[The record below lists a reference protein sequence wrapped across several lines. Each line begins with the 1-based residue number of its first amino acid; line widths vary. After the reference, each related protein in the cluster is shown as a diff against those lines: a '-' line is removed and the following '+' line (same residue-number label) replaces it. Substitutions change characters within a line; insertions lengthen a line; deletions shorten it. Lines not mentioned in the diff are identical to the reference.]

1 MCHDALKG
9 NFDQNSKLKSAK
21 NVDVKISLQL
31 AFNSIQPSIFF
42 PLFLEGEPTSAKM
55 LKNDQT
61 KKLVSSFCQ
70 HCQNCI

>member
-42 PLFLEGEPTSAKM
+42 PLFLEGEPTSAK
-55 LKNDQT
+55 K
-61 KKLVSSFCQ
+61 
-70 HCQNCI
+70 